1 MNRASSVENHYD
13 DSKPLEVAE
22 QLESIAE
29 GASGAIANKAEVE
42 ARSFLI
48 EQI

>member
-1 MNRASSVENHYD
+1 MGGTSPVENHYD
-13 DSKPLEVAE
+13 DSKPLEV
-22 QLESIAE
+22 AE